1 MDLKNLPQAS
11 KLLNLKNEIKDLHRQ
26 LNEPKNK
33 LAVVNTE
40 YDGPGISYTTLSTEM
55 KIKIKELLYILDQN
69 IDNELQTL

>member
-1 MDLKNLPQAS
+1 MDLKNLTQAS
-11 KLLNLKNEIKDLHRQ
+11 KLLNLKNEIKTLHKQ

-33 LAVVNTE
+33 LAVVDTE
-40 YDGPGISYTTLSTEM
+40 YDGPGISYTTLSAEM

>member
-1 MDLKNLPQAS
+1 MIDMSSFLEL
-11 KLLNLKNEIKDLHRQ
+11 
-26 LNEPKNK
+26 KNK

-40 YDGPGISYTTLSTEM
+40 YDGPGISYTTLSTGM

>member
-40 YDGPGISYTTLSTEM
+40 YDGPGISYNTLSTEM
-55 KIKIKELLYILDQN
+55 KVKIKELLYILEQN

>member
-40 YDGPGISYTTLSTEM
+40 YDGPGISYTTLSLEM
-55 KIKIKELLYILDQN
+55 
-69 IDNELQTL
+69 

>member
-33 LAVVNTE
+33 LGVVNTE
-40 YDGPGISYTTLSTEM
+40 YDGPGISYTTLSTGM

-69 IDNELQTL
+69 IDNKLQTL